1 MFSKISLRLSSVIV
15 PLVGSAIAATPAVT
29 SVTYD
34 FESSAAGDLFAGGG
48 VTGWTQDTS
57 NPTAFGQTFPLA
69 YIGSTNFGGGIS
81 SSAQL
86 GTAQSNTP
94 DNGDTTLTGDLT
106 SLDPIYNMMNVSF
119 SMAVLDNSAD
129 SYETRD
135 AFSVALTTASG
146 SQAATIGFTPTAGNN
161 DSWDISVGVNGS
173 TSTTPQTILSNS
185 GYNFV
190 ISSRDNT
197 TAFNYSAG
205 DGSGL
210 TIGLGNPIVS
220 PFSSGFNTT
229 LNSVTG
235 ITFVHDPLG
244 TSVGESATVLA
255 FDNISVQIP
264 EPSSSLLMVL
274 SAGLIAIRRRR

>member
-1 MFSKISLRLSSVIV
+1 MFSKINLRLSSVV
-15 PLVGSAIAATPAVT
+15 APLVSSAIAATP
-29 SVTYD
+29 SVTYN
-34 FESSAAGDLFAGGG
+34 FESSADGDLFAGGG

-57 NPTAFGQTFPLA
+57 NLTAFGQTFPLA
-69 YIGSTNFGGGIS
+69 YIGSTNFGGS
-81 SSAQL
+81 ASKSAQL
-86 GTAQSNTP
+86 GTAQANTP

-119 SMAVLDNSAD
+119 NMAVLDNSAD

-244 TSVGESATVLA
+244 DSVGESANMLA
-255 FDNISVQIP
+255 FDDVTVQIP

-274 SAGLIAIRRRR
+274 SVGLLAIRRRR